1 MKKGTGGRIKES
13 KVLREDFGFMKK
25 KTTKKELTDR
35 EYYDSHGVLG
45 DIVDDDIDLSLD
57 NALKEDILSGKRKRK
72 LRNVSIKIDPLYLQS
87 IKKIA
92 TMKGF
97 PYQTLMRQWLI
108 KEIKKELKIA

>member
-1 MKKGTGGRIKES
+1 
-13 KVLREDFGFMKK
+13 MKK
-25 KTTKKELTDR
+25 KAVKERLGHED
-35 EYYDSHGVLG
+35 YYETYGVLE
-45 DIVDDDIDLSLD
+45 DIIEEDVDLSLD
-57 NALKEDILSGKRKRK
+57 DTLRKDIISGKRKRK

-92 TMKGF
+92 AMRGF

>member
-1 MKKGTGGRIKES
+1 
-13 KVLREDFGFMKK
+13 MKK
-25 KTTKKELTDR
+25 KAIKKELTDE
-35 EYYDSHGVLG
+35 EYYDTHGILG
-45 DIVDDDIDLSLD
+45 DIVDEDIDLSLD
-57 NALKEDILSGKRKRK
+57 DALRKDIITGKRKRK

-97 PYQTLMRQWLI
+97 PYQTLIRQWLI